1 MKKIFYFNQN
11 KMIEVIYTE
20 IPDYLKT
27 SEFYKNLDPSD
38 TSKLTIS
45 FMKSFSE
52 NISEKDLEDLLKTLQ
67 FWNQQDKINI
77 SPKSNLFLFI
87 FNNFQKCKKI
97 YENYGGK
104 INNCLN
110 DFFTNE
116 IENAINEKT
125 KETCKKLAEII
136 LENYDIDNEKV
147 TKKSKNDNYYDKI
160 NIIDNKYYYN
170 YF

>member
-1 MKKIFYFNQN
+1 
-11 KMIEVIYTE
+11 MIEIIYDQ

-27 SEFYKNLDPSD
+27 SEFYKNLDPND
-38 TSKLTIS
+38 TTKIS
-45 FMKSFSE
+45 VPFMKE
-52 NISEKDLEDLLKTLQ
+52 NCEISSEKNLEDLLNTLQ
-67 FWNQQDKINI
+67 FWNQQDKINL
-77 SPKSNLFLFI
+77 SPKSNLFI

-125 KETCKKLAEII
+125 KEICSSMVEII

-147 TKKSKNDNYYDKI
+147 TKKSKNDNYYDNI